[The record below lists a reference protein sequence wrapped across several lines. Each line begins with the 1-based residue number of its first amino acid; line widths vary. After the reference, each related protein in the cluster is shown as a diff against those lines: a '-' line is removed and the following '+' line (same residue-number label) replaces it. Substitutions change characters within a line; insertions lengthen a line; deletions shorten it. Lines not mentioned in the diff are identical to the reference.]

1 MKQLEA
7 LIYLLTVLVR
17 DIEQLSQKLSPDTIQ
32 AICDQMT
39 PALDHEDQFLR
50 AGARLMFGP
59 VFEVAADHFFDSA
72 GIYLR
77 TTVAASI
84 KDEDEIV
91 KVACIRGIQDYLRIL
106 PQPTKLDA
114 QSDIIAAVSDYVS
127 AHDIADVSEDAD
139 DILSAIIETLR
150 DTIAIDPVRALDE
163 TQAVNL
169 FISLAAAASFNYN
182 LFTLSTEAF
191 ESFVQGVV
199 ASSRPDAFVRLCSKT
214 IPAVSG
220 AFDVADVNKDSGYLN
235 LAAELLAALGQYGT
249 DPLPD
254 GFVAAIMP
262 KLSRILM
269 AATEPGLVRP
279 ATIAVRYMLQ
289 KGSAQ
294 YFAWSDPVTHKSA
307 VEVTLIIIDRLLRL
321 PEIEEDAADEVGGL
335 ALELVTKA
343 GAEKLGSYL
352 MELLRALAVRLAPA
366 ERPQFV
372 QSLLMVFANLAIV
385 AAKEV
390 IDFLSEVQID
400 GQSGLAVVLPK
411 WLENSV
417 EFAGFEEIRQNITG
431 LSKIYS
437 LDDPRVKAIGVKG
450 ELIIENTGR
459 IKTRSQA
466 KKNPDRY
473 TAIPANVKILQIL
486 VNELTAATKYEN
498 GIIAQ
503 GKAAASEL
511 DELDSDDDDGEN
523 GADGGDWEDV
533 GTPGV
538 LDLASLVA
546 KENLMGDGQTTPTG
560 DRSAP
565 DDETTVYLIDWF
577 REESTKPYFQHD
589 YGQLSEDDRQRLG
602 SIA

>member
-1 MKQLEA
+1 MF
-7 LIYLLTVLVR
+7 LLTVLVR
-17 DIEQLSQKLSPDTIQ
+17 DIEQLSQKLDSNTIQ

-39 PALDHEDQFLR
+39 PALEHENQFLR

-59 VFEVAADHFFDSA
+59 VFEVADDHFFDLA
-72 GIYLR
+72 GTYLH
-77 TTVAASI
+77 TTVAASLMGEL
-84 KDEDEIV
+84 DIV
-91 KVACIRGIQDYLRIL
+91 KVASFRAIQDYLRIL
-106 PQPTKLDA
+106 PQSMKLNA
-114 QSDIIAAVSDYVS
+114 QPEIVAAVGEYLAS
-127 AHDIADVSEDAD
+127 HDIAEEAEDAD
-139 DILSAIIETLR
+139 DVLSALTETLR
-150 DTIAIDPVRALDE
+150 DAIAIDPVRALDE

-169 FISLAAAASFNYN
+169 FIDLAAAASGNYN

-191 ESFVQGVV
+191 ESLVQGVA
-199 ASSRPDAFVRLCSKT
+199 ASSQPDAFVRLCSKT
-214 IPAVSG
+214 IPAVST
-220 AFDVADVNKDSGYLN
+220 AFDVADVTKESAYLN
-235 LAAELLAALGQYGT
+235 LATELLAALAQHGA
-249 DPLPD
+249 DPLPN

-269 AATEPGLVRP
+269 QATEPGLVRP

-289 KGSAQ
+289 KGSVQ

-390 IDFLSEVQID
+390 IDFLSEVQIE

-486 VNELTAATKYEN
+486 ANELTAATKYEN

-523 GADGGDWEDV
+523 GADGGEWEDV

-546 KENLMGDGQTTPTG
+546 KENLMGDGQITPTG
-560 DRSAP
+560 DRSVP
-565 DDETTVYLIDWF
+565 DDETTLYLINWF

-589 YGQLSEDDRQRLG
+589 YGQLSDDDRQRLG

>member
-1 MKQLEA
+1 M
-7 LIYLLTVLVR
+7 IFLLTVLVR
-17 DIEQLSQKLSPDTIQ
+17 DLEQLNQKLDRDTIC
-32 AICDQMT
+32 AICDQMRV
-39 PALDHEDQFLR
+39 ALFSHNHFLR
-50 AGARLMFGP
+50 AGARLMFGA
-59 VFEVAADHFFDSA
+59 VFEVAPDLLVSEHSEAEN
-72 GIYLR
+72 YLH
-77 TTVAASI
+77 TTVTASLN
-84 KDEDEIV
+84 DEAEIV
-91 KVACIRGIQDYLRIL
+91 KVACFRAIQDYLRIL
-106 PQPTKLDA
+106 PQERKLTAQTEIVDA
-114 QSDIIAAVSDYVS
+114 VGEYLS
-127 AHDIADVSEDAD
+127 AHDIAEEAEDAD
-139 DILSAIIETLR
+139 DILSTLTETLR
-150 DTIAIDPVRALDE
+150 DAIAIDPVRALDN
-163 TQAVNL
+163 TQAVTL
-169 FISLAAAASFNYN
+169 FINLAAAASGNYN

-191 ESFVQGVV
+191 ESLVEGVV
-199 ASSRPDAFVRLCSKT
+199 TSSQPDAFVRLCSKT

-220 AFDVADVNKDSGYLN
+220 AFDVADVTKESSYLN
-235 LAAELLAALGQYGT
+235 LAAELLAALAQHGA
-249 DPLPD
+249 DPLPE

-289 KGSAQ
+289 KASAQ
-294 YFAWSDPVTHKSA
+294 YLTWSDPVTHKSA
-307 VEVTLIIIDRLLRL
+307 IEVTLLIIDRLLRL

-343 GAEKLGSYL
+343 GAERLGGYL
-352 MELLRALAVRLAPA
+352 MELLRALAIRLAPA

-390 IDFLSEVQID
+390 IDFLSEVQIE

-411 WLENSV
+411 WLDKSI

-450 ELIIENTGR
+450 ELIVENTVR

-486 VNELTAATKYEN
+486 ASELTSATKYDN

-503 GKAAASEL
+503 GKAAADAL
-511 DELDSDDDDGEN
+511 DELDSDDGEDG
-523 GADGGDWEDV
+523 GDGGDWEDV

-546 KENLMGDGQTTPTG
+546 KENLMGDHGQMTPTNE
-560 DRSAP
+560 RSGT
-565 DDETTVYLIDWF
+565 DDETTAYLINWF

-589 YGQLSEDDRQRLG
+589 YGQLSEDDRQKLG
-602 SIA
+602 SIG